1 MNEMA
6 VILGLK
12 VLSDIA
18 VLIAMGMPNTGGMSE
33 EQKLATLK
41 GQQEATNKLVADLM
55 AMANK

>member
-12 VLSDIA
+12 VLSDVA
-18 VLIAMGMPNTGGMSE
+18 VLIAMGMPSTSGMSE

-41 GQQEATNKLVADLM
+41 SQQEATTKLVADLM
-55 AMANK
+55 AIANK